1 MRLSIC
7 QVISRKIM
15 ATAVLLKCVKS
26 MTFTANVIVAV
37 FCGKMQ
43 GVDLNQIKKEAKEF
57 MVGKDGEKEF
67 PHIRFTFEG
76 KEI

>member
-1 MRLSIC
+1 
-7 QVISRKIM
+7 M

-37 FCGKMQ
+37 IFAAKMQ